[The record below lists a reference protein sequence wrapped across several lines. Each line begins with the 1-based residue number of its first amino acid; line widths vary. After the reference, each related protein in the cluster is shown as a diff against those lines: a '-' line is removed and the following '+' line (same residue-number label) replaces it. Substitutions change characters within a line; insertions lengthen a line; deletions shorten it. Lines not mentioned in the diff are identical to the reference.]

1 MILERSFHNEY
12 RERPSGHL
20 CVGIHV
26 TVIHLKYT
34 TVLHHCNSHC
44 TLQFRN
50 SLIVPQVDGVDMVVA
65 MVFKWDR
72 MVCG

>member
-1 MILERSFHNEY
+1 MNTERDHLD
-12 RERPSGHL
+12 RL

-44 TLQFRN
+44 TLKFRN
-50 SLIVPQVDGVDMVVA
+50 SLMVPPVDGVDMVVLVA
-65 MVFKWDR
+65 MVLFKWDR

>member
-12 RERPSGHL
+12 RERDHLDRL

-34 TVLHHCNSHC
+34 TVLHHCNSP
-44 TLQFRN
+44 LNFEIR
-50 SLIVPQVDGVDMVVA
+50 LMVPPVDGVDMVVA